1 MTESLKSTVSEARG
15 AALGAKG
22 VLGRLRAR
30 QPAAV
35 SSGSAGSNKWS
46 QAAIIA
52 FLLFLLFLTLVPVLF
67 MLVTSLKNRGQIFT
81 QFWALPNP
89 PLWENY
95 TLGWRG
101 MRAYI
106 MNSLLFG
113 SVSVAAVVLLSSLT
127 GYVFARHRFPGKEF
141 IYMAIL
147 ALMMI
152 PGVLT
157 LIPSFVLVRQLGL
170 IDTPWALILPWTAG
184 GQVFGILLC
193 RSFLSTLPQELFEAG
208 RIDGAGELSLYW
220 RVALPL
226 SFPILITLAIMHFVS
241 VYNDFIWP
249 LVTITDPD
257 IQVVGVGLRQFV
269 NQWGVV
275 DIGGQMAGYAVSVVP
290 LLILFTFGMKYYIQG
305 VTAGALKA

>member
-1 MTESLKSTVSEARG
+1 MLQTLQNRWSDYQRSRKI
-15 AALGAKG
+15 AAAS
-22 VLGRLRAR
+22 
-30 QPAAV
+30 
-35 SSGSAGSNKWS
+35 SSGSAGASKS
-46 QAAIIA
+46 AQVAIIVT
-52 FLLFLLFLTLVPVLF
+52 LLILLFLTLVPIIF
-67 MLVTSLKNRGQIFT
+67 MLITSLKNRGQIFT

-95 TLGWRG
+95 QAGWNG
-101 MRAYI
+101 MRTY
-106 MNSLLFG
+106 MVNSLLFG
-113 SVSVAAVVLLSSLT
+113 TVSVAAVVGLSSLS
-127 GYVFARHRFPGKEF
+127 GYVFARHRFPGKEV
-141 IYMAIL
+141 IYLGIL

-157 LIPSFVLVRQLGL
+157 LIPSFVLVRQLGIL
-170 IDTPWALILPWTAG
+170 DTPWALILPWTAG

-193 RSFLSTLPQELFEAG
+193 RSFFATLPQELFEAAK
-208 RIDGAGELSLYW
+208 IDGASEINLYW

-226 SFPILITLAIMHFVS
+226 SLPILVTLAIMHFVG

-249 LVTITDPD
+249 LITITDPAK
-257 IQVVGVGLRQFV
+257 QVVGVGLRQFV

-275 DIGGQMAGYAVSVVP
+275 DIGGQMAGYAVSVIP